1 MSGTVIC
8 LGLYGD
14 IAAADRALEAVKELG
29 DGQHIDLH
37 DAAVIVRRDD
47 GTVDISERTKHH
59 GAALGAIY
67 GTAVGF
73 FAVLAPPVGLAALAA
88 GAAGGAVVGEVGSL
102 LTRGLSEHEARE
114 LGSFLSKGE
123 ISLVVITDADSE
135 ATVLDVMDQ
144 AKEKVSRTSK
154 VSKGSLE
161 GALEAARASGE
172 PGAPS

>member
-29 DGQHIDLH
+29 DGQHVDLH

-73 FAVLAPPVGLAALAA
+73 FAVLGPPSGPRSAR
-88 GAAGGAVVGEVGSL
+88 GG
-102 LTRGLSEHEARE
+102 RGGR
-114 LGSFLSKGE
+114 
-123 ISLVVITDADSE
+123 
-135 ATVLDVMDQ
+135 
-144 AKEKVSRTSK
+144 SR
-154 VSKGSLE
+154 G
-161 GALEAARASGE
+161 G
-172 PGAPS
+172 